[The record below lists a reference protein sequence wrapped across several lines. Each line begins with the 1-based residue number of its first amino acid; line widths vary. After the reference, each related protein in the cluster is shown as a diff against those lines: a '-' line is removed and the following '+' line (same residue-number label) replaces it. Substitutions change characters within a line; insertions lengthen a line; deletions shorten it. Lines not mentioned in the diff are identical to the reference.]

1 MGNKFAVFTIVM
13 SFTIRELY
21 NLLEKMSEDV
31 KKLDIDLNCGN
42 LSKINETLD
51 NLEYSVYKIEDRILS
66 IKSKVY
72 RTVEVIYN
80 VISGEILRMDNI
92 EDEDLEDI
100 KKCMNL

>member
-1 MGNKFAVFTIVM
+1 M

-21 NLLEKMSEDV
+21 NLLEKCWKML

-66 IKSKVY
+66 IKSEVY

-92 EDEDLEDI
+92 ENEDLEDI

>member
-1 MGNKFAVFTIVM
+1 M